1 MWPTREEA
9 FSLLKQY
16 TKSENLIKHALAVEA
31 AMRKYAEKFGEDP
44 EKWGV
49 TGLLHDFDYEKYPS
63 PQDHPFK
70 GVQILKEKG
79 CPEEM
84 IQAILAHGDHT
95 GVPRQ
100 TLLARTLYAVDELT
114 GFIVAVALVRPTK
127 KISDVTVKSIMK
139 KWKDKAFARGV
150 KRENIEKGAK
160 ELGVDLKEHIE
171 CVLEAMKSISE
182 KLGL

>member
-63 PQDHPFK
+63 VFQGRHSLPGHFMQW
-70 GVQILKEKG
+70 
-79 CPEEM
+79 M
-84 IQAILAHGDHT
+84 
-95 GVPRQ
+95 
-100 TLLARTLYAVDELT
+100 
-114 GFIVAVALVRPTK
+114 
-127 KISDVTVKSIMK
+127 
-139 KWKDKAFARGV
+139 
-150 KRENIEKGAK
+150 N
-160 ELGVDLKEHIE
+160 
-171 CVLEAMKSISE
+171 
-182 KLGL
+182 